1 MGRSRNRRYVRG
13 SLDSDFLA
21 ARVFYRSGGG
31 ISALAFNG
39 IGQMVDGDAQFRS
52 VNGYFQFDHGVLP
65 PKNLFDVDI
74 VALVVI
80 ENGENFVINDGGEDQ
95 GGPADQEP

>member
-1 MGRSRNRRYVRG
+1 MNMGA
-13 SLDSDFLA
+13 FP
-21 ARVFYRSGGG
+21 SGQW
-31 ISALAFNG
+31 
-39 IGQMVDGDAQFRS
+39 GQMCIRDRFRS
-52 VNGYFQFDHGVLP
+52 VKGYFQFDHGVLP